1 MSGILWLASYPKS
14 GNTWVRAF
22 LMNLLFNP
30 AKPFDINHMAQVSF
44 SDTMG
49 KFYAQL
55 AKKPFDEL
63 TRDEVT
69 KLRPRVQRA
78 LANQEVDLMLV
89 KTHSAIAAIEGMP
102 LFDTSVA
109 HSAIYV
115 LRNPLDVAVSYASH
129 FGLNPTET
137 VEMLCSPTASLRE
150 SKTEVWQ
157 FTGSWGDHVR
167 SWTEQTDLKV
177 LLVRY
182 EDMVRNPLPT
192 FTKVANFIEFPCDEP
207 RIRKAMRFSS
217 FRILAAQEQKQ
228 GFVESSPM
236 ADRFFRH
243 GRVGDGLTVLSKAD
257 IDRLLAMYGDVM
269 RRYGYLDER
278 DQVTL

>member
-1 MSGILWLASYPKS
+1 
-14 GNTWVRAF
+14 
-22 LMNLLFNP
+22 
-30 AKPFDINHMAQVSF
+30 
-44 SDTMG
+44 
-49 KFYAQL
+49 
-55 AKKPFDEL
+55 
-63 TRDEVT
+63 
-69 KLRPRVQRA
+69 

-89 KTHSAIAAIEGMP
+89 KTHSAIAAIDGMP

-129 FGLNPTET
+129 FGLSPTET
-137 VEMLCSPTASLRE
+137 VEMLCSPTASLSE

-192 FTKVANFIEFPCDEP
+192 FTKVADFVGFPDDDA
-207 RIRKAMRFSS
+207 RVRKAIRFSS
-217 FRILAAQEQKQ
+217 FRILAAQEQKG
-228 GFVESSPM
+228 GFVETSPK
-236 ADRFFRH
+236 AGRFFH
-243 GRVGDGLTVLSKAD
+243 QGHIGDGLNELSKAD
-257 IDRLLAMYGDVM
+257 IDRLLVTHGDMM
-269 RRYGYLDER
+269 RRCGYLDESG
-278 DQVTL
+278 QVVL